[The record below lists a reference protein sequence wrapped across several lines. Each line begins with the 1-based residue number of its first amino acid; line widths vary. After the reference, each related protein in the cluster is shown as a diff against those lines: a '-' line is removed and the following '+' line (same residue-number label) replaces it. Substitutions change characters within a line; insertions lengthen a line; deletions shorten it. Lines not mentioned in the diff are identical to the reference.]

1 MPSIK
6 VLRDP
11 GFICDLNYLFFA
23 KFNTQLCVDRLED
36 ETKKVAYAK
45 YLKETL
51 QRFGDISDDL
61 YIFYHA
67 IKNGQCFITSY
78 YLNPYKEHFSTDF
91 NFKFFRNLLSN
102 MEGLV
107 RNVISFY
114 LCDLSDAEWDECVL
128 SAEKLFSHIKASKY
142 SGEEKSKLYEFFIN
156 PTPYIQ
162 ALQYELIEKERILS
176 DYYKDNYEIILE
188 AHNST
193 TFEMLCENVK
203 DLRDLSFLREGEQT
217 LYTSF
222 CLLNKYYM
230 NLFFATDSVI
240 YLLGFDYVSIIRA
253 LVTSQKKQPL
263 EDMCDAL
270 SEASRVEILRLLLE
284 KEAVTCKDLEKA
296 FNFSGSTAYHHIS
309 LLTKA
314 GAVKVRNEGKTIYY
328 SIDRKF
334 FNTLV
339 EQLKEFSDY

>member
-36 ETKKVAYAK
+36 ETKKVAYEK

-176 DYYKDNYEIILE
+176 DYYKDKYEIILE

-193 TFEMLCENVK
+193 TVETLIETIK
-203 DLRDLSFLREGEQT
+203 DIRDLSFLKDEEQI

-222 CLLNKYYM
+222 CLLNKYLM
-230 NLFFATDSVI
+230 KVSFISEGAI
-240 YLLGFDYVSIIRA
+240 YLLGYDYLSIIN
-253 LVTSQKKQPL
+253 KI
-263 EDMCDAL
+263 
-270 SEASRVEILRLLLE
+270 VENQNQGTL
-284 KEAVTCKDLEKA
+284 D
-296 FNFSGSTAYHHIS
+296 
-309 LLTKA
+309 
-314 GAVKVRNEGKTIYY
+314 VRCNA
-328 SIDRKF
+328 
-334 FNTLV
+334 
-339 EQLKEFSDY
+339 